1 MIRHHRAVRPD
12 RRPGSR

>member
-1 MIRHHRAVRPD
+1 MIRHHRAGRPD